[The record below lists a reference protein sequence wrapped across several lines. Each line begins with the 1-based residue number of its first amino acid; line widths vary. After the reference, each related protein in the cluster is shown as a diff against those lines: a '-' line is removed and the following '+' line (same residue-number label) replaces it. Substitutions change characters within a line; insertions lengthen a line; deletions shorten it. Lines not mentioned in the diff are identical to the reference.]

1 MEDHSEEL
9 LLEWK
14 NRLGLQDWRILLCPK
29 CSEEEMSIEDAAG
42 ATSWQETN
50 KTARIEI
57 LDPADYGERVEPMD
71 WEQVLV
77 HELLHLKLCL
87 LSDNGND
94 LMDRIVHILI
104 DDLARAFVDAKRHH
118 KHDVL

>member
-1 MEDHSEEL
+1 MEDRSEEL

-29 CSEEEMSIEDAAG
+29 CSEDEMSIEDAAG

-57 LDPADYGERVEPMD
+57 LDPADYGERVEPMGTGAGSRASASETVPALRQRQRPD
-71 WEQVLV
+71 GQ
-77 HELLHLKLCL
+77 
-87 LSDNGND
+87 
-94 LMDRIVHILI
+94 DRTYPHRRPRPRLRRRQA
-104 DDLARAFVDAKRHH
+104 LRR
-118 KHDVL
+118 